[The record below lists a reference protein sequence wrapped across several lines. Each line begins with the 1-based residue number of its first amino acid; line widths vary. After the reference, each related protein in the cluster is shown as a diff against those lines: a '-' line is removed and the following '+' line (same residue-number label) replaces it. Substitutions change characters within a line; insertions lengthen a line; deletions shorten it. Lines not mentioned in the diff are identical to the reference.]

1 MSTPRQI
8 EANRSN
14 ALKSTGP
21 RSAEGKAVVAQNAV
35 RHGIFCGP
43 MLVEGD
49 DPAELNELV
58 DGFMHDIAPR
68 NLSERALA
76 ERIIGAHWRLRR
88 LMRAEQHLHEE
99 LADDH
104 REYLGER
111 GEYPGEEADKAAC
124 EKIKNERKRTAA
136 EDRIDQRRAEWA
148 SEQLCAPGLTLAL
161 DLKQEKSAIERYSR
175 YEKRLEGTIHRAW
188 RELRLL
194 RKDAEQAPPSP
205 LQGEGGGE
213 GRGVQTDLSNPAP
226 AACDDLP
233 PHPNPL
239 PQGEREP
246 EKEEMQNKPNSDRT
260 DGPAEVYAEASAMP
274 VPLRKIRPLPGEVI
288 DVCGDATS

>member
-8 EANRSN
+8 EANRLN

-43 MLVEGD
+43 MLIEGD
-49 DPAELNELV
+49 DPAELHELV

-111 GEYPGEEADKAAC
+111 GEYPGEEADKAEC
-124 EKIKNERKRTAA
+124 EKIKNDRKRTAA

-148 SEQLCAPGLTLAL
+148 SEQTCDPGLTLAL

-188 RELRLL
+188 SELRLL

-213 GRGVQTDLSNPAP
+213 GRGVHTPENETSLSESAP
-226 AACDDLP
+226 HP

-246 EKEEMQNKPNSDRT
+246 EKEEMQNKHNSDRT
-260 DGPAEVYAEASAMP
+260 DGPAEVYADAPAVLMP
-274 VPLRKIRPLPGEVI
+274 RVRLRALPGQVL
-288 DVCGDATS
+288 DVLNDAET

>member
-1 MSTPRQI
+1 MATSRQI

-43 MLVEGD
+43 MLVEGE
-49 DPAELNELV
+49 DPAELHELV
-58 DGFMHDIAPR
+58 DGFMQDIAPR

-111 GEYPGEEADKAAC
+111 GEYPEEEADKAEC
-124 EKIKNERKRTAA
+124 EKIKNDRKRTAA
-136 EDRIDQRRAEWA
+136 EDRIDQRRVEWA
-148 SEQLCAPGLTLAL
+148 SEQTCDPGLTLAL

-194 RKDAEQAPPSP
+194 RKDAENHPPSP
-205 LQGEGGGE
+205 LAGEGGGE
-213 GRGVQTDLSNPAP
+213 GEELTPSHANVRSLKSEPF
-226 AACDDLP
+226 P
-233 PHPNPL
+233 PHPDPL

-260 DGPAEVYAEASAMP
+260 DGPAEVYAEAPAVLMP
-274 VPLRKIRPLPGEVI
+274 RVKLRALPGEFL
-288 DVCGDATS
+288 DDR

>member
-1 MSTPRQI
+1 MATSRQI

-21 RSAEGKAVVAQNAV
+21 TSAAGKAVVAQNAV

-49 DPAELNELV
+49 DPAELHELV

-76 ERIIGAHWRLRR
+76 DRIISAHWRLRR
-88 LMRAEQHLHEE
+88 LTRAEQHLHESY
-99 LADDH
+99 ADAH
-104 REYLGER
+104 REELGECA
-111 GEYPGEEADKAAC
+111 EYPEEESDKAECA
-124 EKIKNERKRTAA
+124 KIKDYKKRLQAR
-136 EDRIDQRRAEWA
+136 ERIDERRTEWA
-148 SEQLCAPGLTLAL
+148 NEQTCDPGLTLAL
-161 DLKQEKSAIERYSR
+161 DLKQEKSAIDRYSR

-205 LQGEGGGE
+205 LQQRSAFMSHRQTEESGRDEGD
-213 GRGVQTDLSNPAP
+213 TA
-226 AACDDLP
+226 
-233 PHPNPL
+233 
-239 PQGEREP
+239 
-246 EKEEMQNKPNSDRT
+246 
-260 DGPAEVYAEASAMP
+260 
-274 VPLRKIRPLPGEVI
+274 
-288 DVCGDATS
+288 